1 MSATPKTLL
10 VMAGGTGGHV
20 FPALACADMLRE
32 QGVNVEWLG
41 TAAGIEARVVPGA
54 DIKLH
59 CIDVTGLRGKGK
71 LSLLLAPFKLLKAC
85 YQALQ
90 VLRRVKPDA
99 VLGMG
104 GFASGPGGAAA
115 YLTGVPVIVHEQNAA
130 AGMTNKLL
138 SKVASVVLEAFGGAF
153 KPGLKT
159 EVVGNPV
166 RGNILDLAAPE
177 QRFSVRKGPLRLLVV
192 GGSLGAQAINELLPE
207 VLKEL
212 PDGQLEVLHQ
222 AGRRNIDATRQA
234 YSAAGLDDR
243 ADIRVVDFIDRM
255 DEAYGWA
262 DIVLCRAGALT
273 VSELSIAGAAAI
285 LVPFPHAVDDH
296 QTGNAR
302 YLSEQGAAVLVQ
314 QRDLDKSR
322 LTELLTGQLSQREEL
337 LKMAQTAKRLGRP
350 EATEVVANACLE
362 EMK

>member
-1 MSATPKTLL
+1 MSAAHKTLL

-20 FPALACADMLRE
+20 FPALACADVLRE

-41 TAAGIEARVVPGA
+41 TAAGIEARVVPDA

-71 LSLLLAPFKLLKAC
+71 LSLLLAPFKLVKAC
-85 YQALQ
+85 YQALK

-130 AGMTNKLL
+130 AGLTNKLL
-138 SKVASVVLEAFGGAF
+138 SKVASVVMEAFGGAF
-153 KPGLKT
+153 NSNLKT
-159 EVVGNPV
+159 QVVGNPV
-166 RGNILDLAAPE
+166 RGNILQLAEPE
-177 QRFSVRKGPLRLLVV
+177 VRFAQRNGAIRLLVV
-192 GGSLGAQAINELLPE
+192 GGSLGAQAINTLLPQ

-212 PDGQLEVLHQ
+212 PESQFEVLHQ
-222 AGRRNIDATRQA
+222 AGRRNIEATEQA
-234 YSAAGLDDR
+234 YDAAGLNGRDN
-243 ADIRVVDFIDRM
+243 IRVVDFIDRM

-314 QRDLDKSR
+314 QGDLDKAR
-322 LTELLTGQLSQREEL
+322 LKTLLTDELSQRDTL
-337 LKMAQTAKRLGRP
+337 LEMAQAAKSLGRP
-350 EATEVVANACLE
+350 EATEIVANACLE